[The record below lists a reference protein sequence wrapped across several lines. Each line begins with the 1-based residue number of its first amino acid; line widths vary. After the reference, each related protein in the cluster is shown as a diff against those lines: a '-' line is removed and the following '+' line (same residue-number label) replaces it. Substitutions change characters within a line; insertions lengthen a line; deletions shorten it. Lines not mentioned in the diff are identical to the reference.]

1 MNFRMFWRPKLILC
15 KIGMIEKSWNFHTV
29 RCYVK
34 LIFQI
39 WSQKL
44 HFVSFLRHKIRMAE
58 YSQNF
63 FADADDFMEKT
74 CLGCHI
80 QYLFSRAPLVGS
92 LDMDYWCSA
101 FWTKGAR
108 LNTGYGTPN
117 MFLHLK
123 QKLSRITFWFNFDI
137 YKLCSR
143 KEVWEKF

>member
-101 FWTKGAR
+101 FGTKGAR
-108 LNTGYGTPN
+108 VNKYWIWHPKHVLDNFIVAQIN
-117 MFLHLK
+117 S
-123 QKLSRITFWFNFDI
+123 QKNSSPHILS
-137 YKLCSR
+137 S
-143 KEVWEKF
+143 